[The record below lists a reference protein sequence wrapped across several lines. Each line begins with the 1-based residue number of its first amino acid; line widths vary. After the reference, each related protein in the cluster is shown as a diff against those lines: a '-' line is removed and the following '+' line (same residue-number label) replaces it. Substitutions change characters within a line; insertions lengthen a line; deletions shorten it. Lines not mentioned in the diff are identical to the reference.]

1 MFNYSKEYDVI
12 VVGAGHAGI
21 EAALAAAKI
30 GAQVLLV
37 TSNVDTVG
45 QMSCNP
51 SVGGS
56 AKSHLVREIDAL
68 GGEIGRTTDIT
79 GIQFRTLN
87 KSKGPAI
94 WATRAQCDKKAYQFR
109 MKWICERQI
118 NLDLKQEQVVSF
130 ETKGRKIIG
139 ITTANQTRYLG
150 KTIIITTGTF
160 LHGLIHIGKTRQG
173 GGRSGEMPSIGISE
187 SLKALGLNLK
197 RLKTGTPPRI
207 LRSSIDFSKTEE
219 QPGDTPPPLFSFW
232 PHDMFHV
239 EQERI
244 CHRAILNN
252 NFPATSILQ
261 RVGKQLSC
269 FLTKTTPRTKE
280 IIKENLHLS
289 PMYSG
294 QIEGVGPRYCPSI
307 EDKIVKFSEKET
319 HHIFLEPEGIETDEF
334 YLNGLSTSLP
344 YQVQVQLVR
353 SVVGLENAEI
363 LRPAYAV
370 EYDFVPPNQIFP
382 SLESKIC
389 ENLFLAGQI
398 NGTSGYEEAAA
409 QGLIAGMNAARRC
422 INKPPVI
429 LKRNEAYIGV
439 MIDDLINVEIKE
451 PYRVFTSRAE
461 YRLLLRQDNADL
473 RLSEFGY
480 DIGLLPRERFDI
492 FLRKRNTITREI
504 DRLNNTR
511 IGSTPLSHLLRRP
524 EVNYRD
530 LPGFDKSL
538 SQDVIDVIEVEIK
551 YQGYIERQQTE
562 VQKLKNIEGK
572 QIPNSFNYDAIL
584 GLGNEARENLRN
596 IRPLSLGQAARVP
609 GVSPTDIG
617 LIAIWLKRIEASAG
631 ARSGD

>member
-51 SVGGS
+51 SIGGS

-150 KTIIITTGTF
+150 KTVIITTGTF

-219 QPGDTPPPLFSFW
+219 QPGDTPPPVFSFW

-244 CHRAILNN
+244 CHCATLNN

-269 FLTKTTPRTKE
+269 FLTKTTPQTKE

-294 QIEGVGPRYCPSI
+294 QIEGIGPRYCPSI

-572 QIPNSFNYDAIL
+572 QIPNSFNYDVIL

-617 LIAIWLKRIEASAG
+617 LIAIWLKRTEASAG